1 MSRYSK
7 VATLQGLA
15 VAAVLFALVLS
26 GLANAKPQGGTVQP
40 FEVRVPNEVLSDL
53 EERLAETRWPD
64 QVAGAGWSYGTNL
77 AYLQELVSYWQNGF
91 DWHAQEAHINHFDHF
106 MAEVER
112 TDIHFIHELGT
123 GQDALPVLVLH
134 GWPSSF
140 MQMLDLIPLLT
151 SPDANGFSFD
161 VVVPS
166 LVGYGFSEV
175 PEEPGMSVAKMAELF
190 HKLMTEMLGYERY
203 AVRGSDLGAG
213 VIQQMAL
220 RYPDAIIGVH
230 LSGTNPFV
238 AQIPDNLT
246 EAEQVFVQNAQAWFQ
261 QEMAYAMQHSSY
273 PQTLAYALN
282 DSPAGLA
289 AWIVEKF
296 RAWSDNDGDLES
308 AFSKDELLT
317 NLTIYWATQ
326 TINASIRL
334 YYETAREPGQFGRVE
349 VPTGMLMSDKDM
361 FPTPREWAER
371 SYNVVRWTPIS
382 VGGHFLEWEEP
393 ELVAQDM
400 RVFFASLTR

>member
-1 MSRYSK
+1 MKRPK
-7 VATLQGLA
+7 EPVRRGFVIRAVTLT
-15 VAAVLFALVLS
+15 LFLS
-26 GLANAKPQGGTVQP
+26 GLASVGAQGGTAQP
-40 FEVRVPNEVLSDL
+40 FEVSVPDEVLSDL
-53 EERLAETRWPD
+53 KERLAETRWPD
-64 QVAGAGWSYGTNL
+64 QVEGAGWTYGTNL
-77 AYLQELVSYWQNGF
+77 SYLQELVAYWQNDF
-91 DWHAQEAHINHFDHF
+91 DWGVQETRINGFNNF
-106 MAEVER
+106 MVDVDG
-112 TDIHFIHELGT
+112 TDIHFVHELGR
-123 GQDALPVLVLH
+123 GEDAIPVLVLH

-140 MQMLDLIPLLT
+140 VQMLDLIPLLT
-151 SPDANGFSFD
+151 TPNDGQSFD

-190 HKLMTEMLGYERY
+190 HKLMTETLGYERY

-213 VIQQMAL
+213 VIQQLAL
-220 RYPDAIIGVH
+220 RYPDEIVGVH

-238 AQIPDNLT
+238 AQVPDDLSA
-246 EAEQVFVQNAQAWFQ
+246 AEQAFLANAQTWNQ

-273 PQTLAYALN
+273 PQTLAYSLN

-289 AWIVEKF
+289 SWIVEKF
-296 RAWSDNDGDLES
+296 RAWSDNDGNLES

-326 TINASIRL
+326 TINSSMRL
-334 YYETAREPGQFGRVE
+334 YYETARNPGQFGRVE

-361 FPTPREWAER
+361 FPTPRAWAER
-371 SYNVVRWTPIS
+371 SYNVVSWTPIS

-393 ELVAQDM
+393 ELVVEDM
-400 RVFFASLTR
+400 RAFFASLTR

>member
-1 MSRYSK
+1 MKRPK
-7 VATLQGLA
+7 EPVRRGLVIRAVTLT
-15 VAAVLFALVLS
+15 LFLS
-26 GLANAKPQGGTVQP
+26 GLASVGAQGGTAQP
-40 FEVRVPNEVLSDL
+40 FEVSVPDEVLSDL
-53 EERLAETRWPD
+53 KERLAETRWPD
-64 QVAGAGWSYGTNL
+64 QVEGAGWTYGTNL
-77 AYLQELVSYWQNGF
+77 SYLQELVAYWQNDF
-91 DWHAQEAHINHFDHF
+91 DWGVQETRINGFNNF
-106 MAEVER
+106 MVDVDG
-112 TDIHFIHELGT
+112 TDIHFVHELGR
-123 GQDALPVLVLH
+123 GEDAIPVLVLH

-140 MQMLDLIPLLT
+140 VQMLDLIPLLT
-151 SPDANGFSFD
+151 TPNDGQSFD

-190 HKLMTEMLGYERY
+190 HKLMTETLGYERY

-213 VIQQMAL
+213 VIQQLAL
-220 RYPDAIIGVH
+220 RYPDEIVGVH

-238 AQIPDNLT
+238 AQVPDDLSA
-246 EAEQVFVQNAQAWFQ
+246 AEQAFLANAQTWNQ

-273 PQTLAYALN
+273 PQTLAYSLN

-289 AWIVEKF
+289 SWIVEKF
-296 RAWSDNDGDLES
+296 RAWSDNDGNLES

-326 TINASIRL
+326 TINSSMRL
-334 YYETAREPGQFGRVE
+334 YYETARNPGQFGRVE

-361 FPTPREWAER
+361 FPTPRAWAER
-371 SYNVVRWTPIS
+371 SYNVVSWTPIS

-393 ELVAQDM
+393 ELVVEDM
-400 RVFFASLTR
+400 RAFFASLTR